1 MHFVCE
7 KDMNWGARG
16 ILRTEWR
23 PFARR
28 SPGLLTPRGYFSRR
42 DEARPVEPKKLTAL
56 MHEE

>member
-16 ILRTEWR
+16 ILRTERR
-23 PFARR
+23 PFVRR
-28 SPGLLTPRGYFSRR
+28 SPGLLTPRGYFSCR
-42 DEARPVEPKKLTAL
+42 DEARPLEPKRPTAL